1 MKGRLSLL
9 ILCILFDCVFSLIP
23 NIPQTF
29 KKTITSR
36 LRQYEKDE
44 QGYIIKSKE
53 SGWFDGLS
61 SDAGNSVAD
70 PRAVSDA
77 VKDFI
82 NIVKSGEQIML
93 ADTVKMIDNEFDY
106 FEVPFNCGDAQNAIN
121 ENATSGKIF
130 SLALIAGLDK
140 DTTLNLFGEVYR
152 DLSPSGSDH
161 QNIREFIKSGI
172 DGLKFPT
179 GYCIVSKSQAYE
191 DTDSAMETQS
201 VNMGDNEWDADSDS
215 WIP

>member
-1 MKGRLSLL
+1 
-9 ILCILFDCVFSLIP
+9 
-23 NIPQTF
+23 
-29 KKTITSR
+29 
-36 LRQYEKDE
+36 
-44 QGYIIKSKE
+44 
-53 SGWFDGLS
+53 
-61 SDAGNSVAD
+61 
-70 PRAVSDA
+70 
-77 VKDFI
+77 
-82 NIVKSGEQIML
+82 ML